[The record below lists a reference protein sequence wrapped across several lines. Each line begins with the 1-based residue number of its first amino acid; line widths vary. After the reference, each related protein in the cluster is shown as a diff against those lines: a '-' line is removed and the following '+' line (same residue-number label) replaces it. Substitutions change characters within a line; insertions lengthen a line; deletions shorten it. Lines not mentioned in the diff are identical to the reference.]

1 MKLYVGNLSY
11 RVSEDQLRD
20 YFGSFGEIVSAK
32 IITDRFTGQSKGFGF
47 VEFADK
53 EGAESAIKELNGSS
67 FEGRNIVVNEAK
79 PMEERPRHGG
89 DRARSR
95 D

>member
-11 RVSEDQLRD
+11 RVSEDQFKD
-20 YFGSFGEIVSAK
+20 YFASFGEVLSAK

-53 EGAESAIKELNGSS
+53 EAAEEAIKELNGSN
-67 FEGRNIVVNEAK
+67 FEGRSIVVNEAK
-79 PMEERPRHGG
+79 PMEDRPPR
-89 DRARSR
+89 RSKTR
-95 D
+95 G

>member
-11 RVSEDQLRD
+11 RVSEDQFKD
-20 YFGSFGEIVSAK
+20 YFASFGEVLSAK

-53 EGAESAIKELNGSS
+53 EAAQEAIKELNGSN
-67 FEGRNIVVNEAK
+67 FEGRSIVVNEAK
-79 PMEERPRHGG
+79 PMEDRPPR
-89 DRARSR
+89 RSKTR
-95 D
+95 G